1 MSKKEILIVED
12 QEELRQLECLL
23 LGSRGYLVEG
33 VADGIAALDYLQNR
47 KPDLVLLD
55 IMLPGIDGF
64 EVCRQIRNRE
74 ETKNIPVIM
83 ITARNSREDMAK
95 GEEVGANMY
104 MTKPFKSEK
113 IVENIR
119 TLLA

>member
-23 LGSRGYLVEG
+23 LGSRGYQVEG

>member
-33 VADGIAALDYLQNR
+33 VADGNAALDYLKSR

-55 IMLPGIDGF
+55 VMLPGIDGF
-64 EVCRQIRNRE
+64 EVCRQIRSSD
-74 ETKNIPVIM
+74 ETSHIPVIM
-83 ITARNSREDMAK
+83 ITARNSREDMVK
-95 GEEVGANMY
+95 GEQAGANMY

-113 IVENIR
+113 VIANIR